1 MPPLEQLQ
9 RRFAAALTDPTA
21 PPPVGS
27 PRRFGVHRNN
37 VRAGILGVLEAR
49 FPAVKRLVGDEFFL
63 AMADAFV
70 RREPPKSPILMLY
83 GVGFPAFIAGFEPA
97 ADVPYLADVA
107 RLEWLQHEAA
117 NAADAAAIGAAEL
130 AAVPPEAVA
139 GLKLQLHPSLR
150 LFASAHPALT
160 IWELNSAPGEVAARK
175 LEAAPEHALL
185 LRPALE
191 VEIRRVPAPFHA
203 FATALRLGEPLA
215 LACEAATSHADHFD
229 LQHALAGLISMGAVT
244 GYDLPA
250 D

>member
-1 MPPLEQLQ
+1 MPLEDMQ
-9 RRFAAALTDPTA
+9 RRFAAALTDPTI

-27 PRRFGVHRNN
+27 PRRFGVYRNN

-63 AMADAFV
+63 AMADAYA
-70 RREPPKSPILMLY
+70 RREPPASPILMLY
-83 GVGFPAFIAGFEPA
+83 GVGFPAFITGFEPA

-107 RLEWLQHEAA
+107 LLEWLQHEAA
-117 NAADAAAIGAAEL
+117 NAADAASIGAAEL
-130 AAVPPEAVA
+130 AAVPPEQVA
-139 GLKLQLHPSLR
+139 QLKLRLHPSLR

-160 IWELNSAPGEVAARK
+160 IWELNSAPGEVAPRK
-175 LEAAPEHALL
+175 LEPGPEHALL
-185 LRPALE
+185 LRPALS

-203 FATALRLGEPLA
+203 FAAALQAREPLA
-215 LACEAATSHADHFD
+215 GAYEAAMSHADHFD
-229 LQHALAGLISMGAVT
+229 LQQALAGLITMGAVA